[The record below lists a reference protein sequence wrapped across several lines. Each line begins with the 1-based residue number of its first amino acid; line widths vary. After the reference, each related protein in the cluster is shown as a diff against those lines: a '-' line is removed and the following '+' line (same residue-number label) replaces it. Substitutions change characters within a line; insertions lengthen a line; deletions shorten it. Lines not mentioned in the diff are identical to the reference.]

1 MSKTKFAFVLGTR
14 PEAIKL
20 APVILESL
28 KREKQLDTI
37 IITTGQHKSMLEQIL
52 ELFKI
57 IPDHDLKIM
66 QHNQNLA
73 SVTSKAISGLYKVF
87 EDEKP
92 DLVIVQG
99 DTTSTFCGALTAFY
113 KKIPVAHVEAGLRTF
128 NKYHP
133 FPEEINRK
141 IVGSIS
147 DFNFAPTYRAKQN
160 LLAEGIED
168 SKIWVTGNTGIDAL
182 FAVMKIKH
190 EISKQ
195 ISVIFKRKKRTILV
209 TAHRRENH
217 GRPLK
222 EICKALSNMLKKF
235 KDIQILFPAHLS
247 PNVQKTVKEHFKST
261 ERIIILPPLNY
272 SDFVFAMKNSYII
285 LTDSG
290 GIQEEAPS
298 LGKPVLVLRETT
310 ERPEALEA
318 GTVKLTGTD
327 SRKILDAVS
336 ELLQN
341 KQEYLAMTSK
351 SNPFGDGTSS
361 EKIIDLL
368 NNIFNKHKG

>member
-1 MSKTKFAFVLGTR
+1 MSKTKFAFVIGTR

-28 KREKQLDTI
+28 KRNNRFDTI
-37 IITTGQHKSMLEQIL
+37 VISTGQHQSMQNQIL

-57 IPDHDLKIM
+57 RPDHDLKIM

-73 SVTSKAISGLYKVF
+73 SVTTKAISGLYEIF
-87 EDEKP
+87 ENEKP
-92 DLVIVQG
+92 DIVVVQG

-128 NKYHP
+128 DKYHP

-141 IVGSIS
+141 IVGSIA
-147 DFNFAPTYRAKQN
+147 DIHFAPTHRARQN
-160 LLAEGIED
+160 LLKEGIETG
-168 SKIWVTGNTGIDAL
+168 KIWVTGNTGIDAL
-182 FAVMKIKH
+182 FAILKIKPD
-190 EISKQ
+190 IDNQ
-195 ISVIFKRKKRTILV
+195 IKAIFRRKKKTILV

-217 GRPLK
+217 GKPLK
-222 EICKALSNMLKKF
+222 EICNALSNILKKF

-247 PNVQKTVKEHFKST
+247 PHVQKTVKEHFKST
-261 ERIIILPPLNY
+261 ERIIILPPMNY
-272 SDFVFAMKNSYII
+272 PDFVFAMKNSYII

-298 LGKPVLVLRETT
+298 LGKPVLVLRDTT

-318 GTVKLTGTD
+318 GTVRLTGTD
-327 SRKILDAVS
+327 STKIIQSVS
-336 ELLQN
+336 ELLEN
-341 KQEYLAMTSK
+341 EKEYLAMTTK
-351 SNPFGDGTSS
+351 SNPFGDGSS
-361 EKIIDLL
+361 SKKILDLIER
-368 NNIFNKHKG
+368 IFNK